1 VTGVQFEADSAL
13 AGLLRATTVV
23 PFARACREAAGRGS
37 GGGAVAGA
45 PASIVDGS
53 GAAAAARAKA
63 CAPAVTARGVETPTP
78 YANTRHL
85 SVQEDAITR
94 HNAS

>member
-1 VTGVQFEADSAL
+1 MTGVQFEADSAL

-45 PASIVDGS
+45 PASIVDG
-53 GAAAAARAKA
+53 
-63 CAPAVTARGVETPTP
+63 
-78 YANTRHL
+78 
-85 SVQEDAITR
+85 
-94 HNAS
+94 